1 MKKTIYFFIVILICI
16 IFTTTV
22 LAEDTN
28 TVQNNSVIQEI
39 GTNELQEQKTQVTKE
54 KEEAISNLQY
64 VQDELSASIIQV
76 QNIGDTIQNYQTEI
90 MQMNQKIEE
99 LDKSISDNKIKLE
112 DAQLKYN
119 KQDELLRRRLV
130 ALYEYGETSYLD
142 LLFSSTSLADF
153 VSNYYAIQ
161 QIVETDSE
169 ILEDMKKIRDTLSR
183 TKQALEKQ
191 ENDAKTIKVNKE
203 KTAIALENAKLVRES
218 YIANLSIE
226 ERDLNTKIE
235 EYKQE
240 ELRIEAL
247 IQSAI
252 NNNQFVIQYTG
263 GKMIW
268 PVAKEGTRIT
278 SYFGFREHPIQV
290 ITKNH
295 SGIDIG
301 SAGFGAPV
309 VAALDGIVSYAGYLG
324 DYGNCVMINHGNGI
338 TTLYGHGQ
346 AIKTELGKEV
356 KQGELIMEV
365 GSTGMSTG
373 PHLHFEVR
381 VNGTRTD
388 PLQFVNAP

>member
-169 ILEDMKKIRDTLSR
+169 I
-183 TKQALEKQ
+183 
-191 ENDAKTIKVNKE
+191 
-203 KTAIALENAKLVRES
+203 
-218 YIANLSIE
+218 
-226 ERDLNTKIE
+226 
-235 EYKQE
+235 
-240 ELRIEAL
+240 
-247 IQSAI
+247 
-252 NNNQFVIQYTG
+252 
-263 GKMIW
+263 
-268 PVAKEGTRIT
+268 
-278 SYFGFREHPIQV
+278 
-290 ITKNH
+290 
-295 SGIDIG
+295 
-301 SAGFGAPV
+301 
-309 VAALDGIVSYAGYLG
+309 
-324 DYGNCVMINHGNGI
+324 
-338 TTLYGHGQ
+338 
-346 AIKTELGKEV
+346 
-356 KQGELIMEV
+356 
-365 GSTGMSTG
+365 
-373 PHLHFEVR
+373 
-381 VNGTRTD
+381 
-388 PLQFVNAP
+388 